1 MAEPLSAAFR
11 LPFAQQI
18 AAFRLRL
25 GNLVGTARYDDL
37 VKAEHDRAFMVAG
50 AMKADLLADLAAAVE
65 RTIAEGG
72 TLEAFRRD
80 FRAIVERHG
89 WHGWTGEGTRRGEA
103 WRTRVIYRT
112 NMATSYAAGRHA
124 QLVEAG
130 YGWWVYHHSGAEH
143 PRLDHLSWDGLVLP
157 AGHEFWKTHYPPNGW
172 GCGCYVSGARSE
184 RGARRLGGNPDKPL
198 PEGWNRRDPRTGEP
212 PGIGK
217 GWGYAPGASVA
228 GEVATLAAS
237 KIGDLPAPIGSDFG
251 SSIASLVDAGWQ
263 AWLIDILSRRR
274 HEPGLVG
281 VIDKKDLQQLAKRG
295 LVPVSSTI
303 MMKPGLIDGPKSRR
317 HAAKGDALTE
327 SDLRGLSEA
336 LRDPAAVLIDN
347 RTGKVLY
354 LLRGQ
359 GGMPQIVVELDVQ
372 TRLHEAPVTVNM
384 VVSAYRVQT
393 GDIAGR
399 IKGGALELMRGSI

>member
-184 RGARRLGGNPDKPL
+184 RGARRLGGDPDKPL

-217 GWGYAPGASVA
+217 GWGYAPGGSVVDLVSALAAKLPALPDRTAADLLRALVGHRVFEDWYENPHGTWPLVKIPDTEAEEIGARGAIAVLSASTAAKQKRQHPELIPQDYRSAQSAVDGA
-228 GEVATLAAS
+228 QSRLIERDPVSGTMSRVYVWVEDGPERGGYVIVIKATLS
-237 KIGDLPAPIGSDFG
+237 GE
-251 SSIASLVDAGWQ
+251 SLFVTS
-263 AWLIDILSRRR
+263 LRRLSRDAARR
-274 HEPGLVG
+274 DAEVG
-281 VIDKKDLQQLAKRG
+281 RLLAK
-295 LVPVSSTI
+295 
-303 MMKPGLIDGPKSRR
+303 
-317 HAAKGDALTE
+317 AKD
-327 SDLRGLSEA
+327 
-336 LRDPAAVLIDN
+336 
-347 RTGKVLY
+347 
-354 LLRGQ
+354 
-359 GGMPQIVVELDVQ
+359 
-372 TRLHEAPVTVNM
+372 RLP
-384 VVSAYRVQT
+384 
-393 GDIAGR
+393 
-399 IKGGALELMRGSI
+399 

>member
-25 GNLVGTARYDDL
+25 GNLVGTARHDDL
-37 VKAEHDRAFMVAG
+37 IKAEHDRAFMVAG
-50 AMKADLLADLAAAVE
+50 AMKAGLLADLAAAVE

-124 QLVEAG
+124 QLIEAG

-184 RGARRLGGNPDKPL
+184 RGARRLGGDPDKPL

-217 GWGYAPGASVA
+217 GWGYAPGASVSDLVSAMATKLSDLPSELGADWA
-228 GEVATLAAS
+228 GLWAEAAWRALDEQFSRFVEDVLTRPPRGDHMIAGALRPSWVKAALEHDVRPESAEIAVRDRDVWHTFRDRKVHQIDRDWYKGLPGHLRRPRAVLLDKTDAAAPAFILVFDTPGSATKLVVRINYRDKRLGVLNVAITGRSLE
-237 KIGDLPAPIGSDFG
+237 IGDIQSLIGT
-251 SSIASLVDAGWQ
+251 
-263 AWLIDILSRRR
+263 
-274 HEPGLVG
+274 G
-281 VIDKKDLQQLAKRG
+281 VI
-295 LVPVSSTI
+295 
-303 MMKPGLIDGPKSRR
+303 LI
-317 HAAKGDALTE
+317 E
-327 SDLRGLSEA
+327 
-336 LRDPAAVLIDN
+336 
-347 RTGKVLY
+347 
-354 LLRGQ
+354 
-359 GGMPQIVVELDVQ
+359 
-372 TRLHEAPVTVNM
+372 
-384 VVSAYRVQT
+384 
-393 GDIAGR
+393 
-399 IKGGALELMRGSI
+399 GSL